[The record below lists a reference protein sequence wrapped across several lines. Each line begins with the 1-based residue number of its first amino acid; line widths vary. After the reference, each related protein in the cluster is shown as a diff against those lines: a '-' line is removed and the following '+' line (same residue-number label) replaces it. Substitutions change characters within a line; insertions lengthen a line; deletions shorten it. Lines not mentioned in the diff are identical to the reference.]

1 MKFDIKTDR
10 LYTESH
16 EWIHQEDSNVTVGI
30 TDFAQDELGDI
41 VFLELPELG
50 VTVDDGEAFAVIE
63 SIKAVSDIYAPV
75 TGTVTAVNDMIQ
87 DTPEIVNS
95 DPYEQGWL
103 ISLDID
109 GDVDQD
115 EFLSPDDHREKI
127 K

>member
-1 MKFDIKTDR
+1 MKFDIKADR

-50 VTVDDGEAFAVIE
+50 VTVDDGEAFAIIE

-75 TGTVTAVNDMIQ
+75 TGTVTAVNDTIQ

-103 ISLDID
+103 ISLDIND
-109 GDVDQD
+109 DIDQD
-115 EFLSPDDHREKI
+115 EFLTPDKYREQI
-127 K
+127 E